1 MSSDDISDK
10 TTAQH
15 HPINADGD
23 PITWN
28 QNDAAILGTLD
39 TFFETCERTRDFVL
53 LFKHNAS
60 LKRGVIYMDSV
71 EAVSFILGTAKD
83 PTAPTYGYSEPSP
96 PTPSKIAPYN
106 AARIISRAAGG
117 RVMPALDAAI
127 PDAFKRTHVVNP
139 HEVDLERGRLLDVLA
154 SVFKGTI
161 WTSKAIKAA

>member
-71 EAVSFILGTAKD
+71 EAVFNNRHTAH
-83 PTAPTYGYSEPSP
+83 SS
-96 PTPSKIAPYN
+96 
-106 AARIISRAAGG
+106 SR
-117 RVMPALDAAI
+117 PWLHALD
-127 PDAFKRTHVVNP
+127 
-139 HEVDLERGRLLDVLA
+139 
-154 SVFKGTI
+154 
-161 WTSKAIKAA
+161 